1 VSPGESLYFLVI
13 TNSEQQVKFMSIDL
27 IIKIYFLLSEILTML
42 LHDPTAKLLLL
53 YKLSVLSFTS
63 G

>member
-53 YKLSVLSFTS
+53 YKLSVLRFTS

>member
-1 VSPGESLYFLVI
+1 MV
-13 TNSEQQVKFMSIDL
+13 
-27 IIKIYFLLSEILTML
+27 KIYFLLSEILTML

>member
-42 LHDPTAKLLLL
+42 LHDTTAKLLLL